1 MKFPYGTIS
10 SAQPDPEDEWVWS
23 NNFDQIKALGVN
35 FIIHRLNQDNK
46 DIIAGEGLKVIAHNV
61 VNENDF
67 VNHFS
72 AGANVTYKP
81 VGSPPADGY
90 TEFVQFSKGA
100 QDGNGNWVINH
111 TTNDTGEA
119 ISYGP
124 NASQYHKYVPN
135 YYDEFIQ
142 FVTLWEMKIDGDTT
156 QDTVPVCIIRIEYK
170 KPNGDTTVLAS
181 KILTVED
188 FQGNNFTSIELEYN
202 LIGVTQYTNLI
213 PRYSDG
219 PDLFPSPEDEEYG
232 DSPTLAH
239 GVNYRLY
246 FLDNRTLHIKS
257 IECFDKEVWEH
268 YMISYANRFTEKLDS
283 QTTPYQNYQNLT
295 HWMTIQE
302 PHSLDQYR
310 PIKILANAL
319 EDSNRQPPITLFY
332 PGWNGFRNGH
342 DSFKQYKDSVNPS
355 QMLFYYFPFWASD
368 VPQPYMDKLLL
379 MFWYMGDRLFDAHR
393 YFPGYYYSAQAQGF
407 VDERTPTPTWRWRK
421 PEYKELSA
429 SMLLALATGAK
440 GLILESYYSYPG
452 FDSYPPSF
460 IPRCE
465 GLVWNYRGT
474 ADVFYP
480 TPLYDDL
487 KDYFKPRITGALGD
501 ALVNL
506 NFNGSMI
513 RKRKCYYVE
522 DENVFNFDDQ
532 IVHGTSSQRLFM
544 SALDTSGSTNHMH
557 HVGFFNDQIDTVNHR
572 YFFLVN
578 LMPKINADSVRH
590 IRLSFKVPDT
600 NTFRDYRLRDIEGGY
615 DTNFRDSITIIKSIN
630 GGDGRLYQ
638 LVPTVRYGGVLSSN
652 DTVKYIE
659 TLLEDLEIPTGKTL
673 HVKGVYQINAHL
685 QADSGGFITHNGLSG
700 YTYLDTAGSYTV
712 SNWSSALL
720 KSRAGIRPKLIW
732 ASYPGTDSV
741 LSYKIY
747 RKKQDTVFS
756 LLATVSSSVRSYIDS
771 NTSIIEGVPIMN
783 ETFADYYVTVTVLL
797 PGGRNQT
804 ASHNSNTVDY
814 NRVRGTALEKEGQ
827 SKEPSKLYSYSLNQ
841 NYPNPFNPET
851 MIRYTIEKPG
861 LTRLRVYDINGQL
874 LQELVN
880 EMQEPGE
887 YRVNYAPDKTNASG
901 IYFYELIS
909 GSFRTV
915 RKALFLK

>member
-10 SAQPDPEDEWVWS
+10 SAQPDPKDEWVWY

-35 FIIHRLNQDNK
+35 FIIHRLNQGNK

-100 QDGNGNWVINH
+100 QGGNGNWVINH

-170 KPNGDTTVLAS
+170 KPNGGDTVLAS
-181 KILTVED
+181 KILTVGD
-188 FQGNNFTSIELEYN
+188 FLDNNFKSIRLEYN
-202 LIGVTQYTNLI
+202 LMGVTQYTNLL

-246 FLDNRTLHIKS
+246 FFDNRTLHIKS
-257 IECFDKEVWEH
+257 IECFDEGVWE
-268 YMISYANRFTEKLDS
+268 YYYRDYPSVFSDKFDNQTEPFQD
-283 QTTPYQNYQNLT
+283 YQNLT

-310 PIKILANAL
+310 PIKVLADAL
-319 EDSNRQPPITLFY
+319 ESDNRQPPITLFY
-332 PGWNGFRNGH
+332 PGWNGFRNRH

-368 VPQPYMDKLLL
+368 VPQPYMDKLLML
-379 MFWYMGDRLFDAHR
+379 FWFMGDRLFDAHK

-513 RKRKCYYVE
+513 RKRKYYLAGK
-522 DENVFNFDDQ
+522 FDLNDIIQ
-532 IVHGTSSQRLFM
+532 HGTNSQRLFM

-615 DTNFRDSITIIKSIN
+615 DTNFRDSITIVKSIN

-638 LVPTVRYGGVLSSN
+638 LVPTVRYGGVSSSN
-652 DTVKYIE
+652 DTVKNTE

-673 HVKGVYQINAHL
+673 HIKGGYHIQAHL
-685 QADSGGFITHNGLSG
+685 HADSGGYITHNGLSG
-700 YTYLDTAGSYTV
+700 YSYLDSAGSYTV

-720 KSRAGIRPKLIW
+720 KSKTSDKPKLIW

-741 LSYKIY
+741 INYKVY
-747 RKKQDTVFS
+747 RKKNTPSFE
-756 LLATVSSSVRSYIDS
+756 LLATLASSARYFVDS
-771 NTSIIEGVPIMN
+771 ATTIQEEPLPFQITS
-783 ETFADYYVTVTVLL
+783 DYYLTVTVYIG
-797 PGGRNQT
+797 GGRST
-804 ASHNSNTVDY
+804 TFNSNTVNY
-814 NRVRGTALEKEGQ
+814 NRVQGQIPDKEGQ
-827 SKEPSKLYSYSLNQ
+827 PAELKKSYTYALEQ

-851 MIRYTIEKPG
+851 MIRYTLEKQG

-874 LQELVN
+874 LKELVN

-915 RKALFLK
+915 RKALFVK